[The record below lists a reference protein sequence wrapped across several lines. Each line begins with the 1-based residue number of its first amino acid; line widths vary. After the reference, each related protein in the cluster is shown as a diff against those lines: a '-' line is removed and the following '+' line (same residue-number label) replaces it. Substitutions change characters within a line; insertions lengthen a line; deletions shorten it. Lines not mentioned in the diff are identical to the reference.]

1 MVAWSKVLSFTDPF
15 SYQANIRA
23 ADLEIIPT
31 ARGEFRAELT
41 QVCLNQISMQRA
53 RENLPR
59 ICTGAVTPHRRV
71 VGFLTRANQPPQKHN
86 GRDVIGGDI
95 IVNDGNLMH
104 RRTESCCDWGSMS
117 MALDDF
123 DAACKALTGYE
134 LPKESS
140 TYIVRPSPALMWRLL
155 NVHERVGLMS
165 RTEPDVLRSPEVSRG
180 LEQQLIHLM
189 VRCLTDGKP
198 LKMTSGVNRRGSI
211 VTRLEEFLEANPGRA
226 IYLTEICAALD
237 VAERTLRGACE
248 ERLGMGPI
256 RYLTLRR
263 MYDARRTL
271 LELDPSETSVTRIA
285 TDHGFWELGHFSIA
299 YRSLF
304 GETPSQSLRQP
315 ANENRI
321 LPDRPLSTAGAYLA

>member
-1 MVAWSKVLSFTDPF
+1 MMAWSKVLSFKDPY

-41 QVCLNQISMQRA
+41 QVCLNQLSMQRA
-53 RENLPR
+53 HENLPR
-59 ICTGAVTPHRRV
+59 ICVGKVTPYRKV
-71 VGFLTRANQPPQKHN
+71 VGFLTDANQPPQKHN
-86 GRDVIGGDI
+86 GKDVTGVNI

-104 RRTESCCDWGSMS
+104 RQTESCCRWGSMS
-117 MALDDF
+117 LALDDF
-123 DAACKALTGYE
+123 DAACKAVTGYE
-134 LPKESS
+134 LPRGSS
-140 TYIVRPSPALMWRLL
+140 TYVVRPSPALMSRLL

-165 RTEPDVLRSPEVSRG
+165 RTDPDVLASPEVARA

-189 VRCLTDGKP
+189 VRCLTDGEP
-198 LKMTSGVNRRGSI
+198 LKLTAGVNRRGSI
-211 VTRLEEFLEANPGRA
+211 VARLEEFLEANPGRS
-226 IYLTEICAALD
+226 IYLTEICAALG

-248 ERLGMGPI
+248 ERLGMGPV

-263 MYDARRTL
+263 MYRARRAL
-271 LELDPSETSVTRIA
+271 LWSDPSETSVTRIA

-299 YRSLF
+299 YRTLF

-315 ANENRI
+315 ANENRM
-321 LPDRPLSTAGAYLA
+321 LPGRSTAGAYLA

>member
-1 MVAWSKVLSFTDPF
+1 MAWSKVLSFPDSF
-15 SYQANIRA
+15 SYQTNIRA

-41 QVCLNQISMQRA
+41 QVCLNQLSMQRA
-53 RENLPR
+53 RENLAR
-59 ICTGAVTPHRRV
+59 ICVGTVTPYRRV
-71 VGFLTRANQPPQKHN
+71 VGFLTDANQPPLKHN
-86 GRDVIGGDI
+86 GKDVMWGDI
-95 IVNDGNLMH
+95 IVNDGNVMH
-104 RRTESCCDWGSMS
+104 RRTESRCAWGSMS
-117 MALDDF
+117 LALDDF
-123 DAACKALTGYE
+123 GAACRAVTGYE
-134 LPKESS
+134 LPRGTS
-140 TYIVRPSPALMWRLL
+140 TYVARPSPALMSRLL

-165 RTEPDVLRSPEVSRG
+165 RTDPDLLGSPEVARAF
-180 LEQQLIHLM
+180 EQQLIHLM
-189 VRCLTDGKP
+189 VRCLTDGEP
-198 LKMTSGVNRRGSI
+198 LKFTAGLNRRRSI
-211 VTRLEEFLEANPGRA
+211 VTRFEEFLEANPGRA
-226 IYLTEICAALD
+226 IYLTEICAALG

-271 LELDPSETSVTRIA
+271 LESDPSETSVTRIA